1 MAAVFSLTF
10 RLFKALHLMV
20 IVFLWL
26 LLCGF
31 LADKMKEPARMI
43 KALPAALETDGVEW
57 IDGDRGIFDS
67 CGVAVFRLSL
77 ASRQRLHEERLSAL
91 ATALHAR
98 GYRDYQYQPWQT
110 TPGRLLADSEGGT
123 ALSCGNLPKALKQ
136 RIYQGLGRPGG
147 YITGQDDAVLL
158 VLPVEGLV
166 VYGVGGEAQAGGWE
180 ANIDGR

>member
-1 MAAVFSLTF
+1 MATVFSLTF
-10 RLFKALHLMV
+10 RLFKALNLLA

-31 LADKMKEPARMI
+31 LVDKMKEPAQRL

-57 IDGDRGIFDS
+57 IDGDGGFFES

-77 ASRQRLHEERLSAL
+77 ATQQRLHDKRLSAL

-110 TPGRLLADSEGGT
+110 TPGRLPVDSEGWS
-123 ALSCGNLPKALKQ
+123 ALSCGNLPKALEK
-136 RIYQGLGRPGG
+136 RIDQGLDRPGG
-147 YITGQDDAVLL
+147 YLTSKDHAVLL
-158 VLPVEGLV
+158 VLPSEGLV
-166 VYGVGGEAQAGGWE
+166 IYGYGG
-180 ANIDGR
+180 